1 MQADFAPKRH
11 RRRLGMSPEHRVKL
25 RHVEVRLTPEEKGVL
40 VAGLVQW
47 GGPARMTD
55 EVATVVGFESASAFH
70 ADTQRLRRNVE
81 RGQLSSTDARRA
93 LVATEI
99 VFASDVIGAG
109 VEWETVTGLS
119 DVDTLRLLRG
129 LQRKLIKLD
138 AAQDAQ

>member
-1 MQADFAPKRH
+1 
-11 RRRLGMSPEHRVKL
+11 MSPEHGVKL
-25 RHVEVRLTPEEKGVL
+25 RPVEERLTPEEKDVL
-40 VAGLVQW
+40 IAGIVQW

-55 EVATVVGFESASAFH
+55 EVATMIGFESASAFY

-119 DVDTLRLLRG
+119 DVETLRLLRG
-129 LQRKLIKLD
+129 LQRKLIKL
-138 AAQDAQ
+138 